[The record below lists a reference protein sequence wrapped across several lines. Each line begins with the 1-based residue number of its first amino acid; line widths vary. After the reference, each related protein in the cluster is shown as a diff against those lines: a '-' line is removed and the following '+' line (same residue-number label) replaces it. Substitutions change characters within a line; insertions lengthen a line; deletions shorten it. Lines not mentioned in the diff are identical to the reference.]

1 MDSTNKN
8 VYNVNQNVETGENKH
23 QTSTVDRQWV
33 ALTAYQPVDIVTKT
47 VEVPVI
53 KTVEKVVPKTI
64 IQEKIV
70 HVPKNVTH
78 IVEKIVEV
86 PEVKYIEKVVEVP
99 HIQYKNK
106 YVPKVEIVEKII
118 EKQKVIEKW
127 HNKTVEVP
135 QIKEVIRY
143 KQIEDVEEVI
153 KYIPKSSGS
162 IDWEAEY
169 RKYLQKKEQGG
180 YAMDDAT
187 AYQQN
192 MNVYNSYNEQVYAK
206 NAYDRAAEYAHANQV
221 QIEAAEYN
229 KNAYL
234 QNAYYNQ
241 CNKSVYEQTQGIPRS
256 RFESNTTSQV
266 KRLPSEDTAPVGCCS
281 GRC

>member
-1 MDSTNKN
+1 MDSTSKN
-8 VYNVNQNVETGENKH
+8 AFNSQKMENKDN
-23 QTSTVDRQWV
+23 QQKPTVDRQWV

-53 KTVEKVVPKTI
+53 KTVEKIVPKTI

-99 HIQYKNK
+99 HIHYKNK
-106 YVPKVEIVEKII
+106 YVPKIEIVEKII

-127 HNKTVEVP
+127 HNRTVEVP
-135 QIKEVIRY
+135 QIREVIRY
-143 KQIEDVEEVI
+143 KQIEDVEEII
-153 KYIPKSSGS
+153 KYIPKSSGN

-169 RKYLQKKEQGG
+169 KKYLQKKELEGQTI
-180 YAMDDAT
+180 DHAT
-187 AYQQN
+187 AYQQQ
-192 MNVYNSYNEQVYAK
+192 MNLYNAYNEQAYTQ
-206 NAYDRAAEYAHANQV
+206 NAHEKVSEYVVNRSQMD
-221 QIEAAEYN
+221 EAAEYN
-229 KNAYL
+229 KNMHL

-241 CNKSVYEQTQGIPRS
+241 LNKSAYEQTQGIPRS
-256 RFESNTTSQV
+256 RFGSNATPQI
-266 KRLPSEDTAPVGCCS
+266 KRLPSEDAAPVGCC
-281 GRC
+281 GGHC

>member
-1 MDSTNKN
+1 MDSTQKGQFNN
-8 VYNVNQNVETGENKH
+8 SYQNNRNAEK
-23 QTSTVDRQWV
+23 STVDRQWV

-53 KTVEKVVPKTI
+53 KTVEKIVPRTI

-99 HIQYKNK
+99 HIQYRNK
-106 YVPKVEIVEKII
+106 YIPKVEVVEKII
-118 EKQKVIEKW
+118 ERQKIIEKW
-127 HNKTVEVP
+127 HDKTVEVP

-143 KQIEDVEEVI
+143 KQIEDVEETI
-153 KYIPKSSGS
+153 KYIPKNSGN

-169 RKYLQKKEQGG
+169 KKYLQRKEMGG
-180 YAMDDAT
+180 YVYDGAT
-187 AYQQN
+187 AYQQ
-192 MNVYNSYNEQVYAK
+192 MNLYNESNEQSYAQ
-206 NAYDRAAEYAHANQV
+206 NAYDRASEYVSNQV
-221 QIEAAEYN
+221 NMDGSNEYN
-229 KNAYL
+229 KDAFL
-234 QNAYYNQ
+234 QNGYYNHIS
-241 CNKSVYEQTQGIPRS
+241 NATYDQTRSIPRS
-256 RFESNTTSQV
+256 RFDSQGNSLL
-266 KRLPSEDTAPVGCCS
+266 KRLPSEDSKPVGCCS